1 MFITSEVSRGDCV
14 FRTGDRNSQFSSLD
28 AVRGELPGEGVATVI
43 RKQQRAVSER
53 TTILMKLAAQFDLKL
68 VKIFWTVAV
77 ALAIPL
83 SAGARQR
90 SEDVGRRPPT
100 QAGANEIVA
109 ERVSTP
115 AAPESP
121 AVSKQ
126 GEVTRYVM
134 DFDGDH
140 SLDLATVVEQAI
152 GEYSRY
158 TVQLHLASGTEQSIA
173 VTAPPGGLRLE
184 MRDMTGDN
192 VANDLVLRPALMH
205 WLPTV
210 LVNDGHDHFAVVIS
224 NHPPDSFSCG
234 QDLESRGSDARGI
247 VALMPAGFKAGSLA
261 RDRELFPQLRELLL
275 APTTQAVFP
284 RWEHATSSGRAPP
297 TLAILN

>member
-1 MFITSEVSRGDCV
+1 MFITSELSRGGCV
-14 FRTGDRNSQFSSLD
+14 FRTRDRTSQFSSLD
-28 AVRGELPGEGVATVI
+28 AVRGELPGERAAALSGN
-43 RKQQRAVSER
+43 QRHAVSER
-53 TTILMKLAAQFDLKL
+53 TTIFMKLAAKFDLKL
-68 VKIFWTVAV
+68 VTILWTVAV
-77 ALAIPL
+77 SLAIPL
-83 SAGARQR
+83 CAGARQR
-90 SEDVGRRPPT
+90 SEDVGRRST
-100 QAGANEIVA
+100 QADANEIVA
-109 ERVSTP
+109 EAVSAP

-121 AVSKQ
+121 AL
-126 GEVTRYVM
+126 GNHRRVTQYVM

-158 TVQLHLASGTEQSIA
+158 TVQLQLASGAEQSIA

-192 VANDLVLRPALMH
+192 VANDLVLTPALIQ

-224 NHPPDSFSCG
+224 NHPRDSLSCG
-234 QDLESRGSDARGI
+234 QDLESGGSAARGTA
-247 VALMPAGFKAGSLA
+247 ALMPSGFKAGGLT
-261 RDRELFPQLRELLL
+261 RGRELFPQLRELLL

>member
-1 MFITSEVSRGDCV
+1 VFITSEVSRGDYV
-14 FRTGDRNSQFSSLD
+14 FGIGNRNAQFSSLD
-28 AVRGELPGEGVATVI
+28 AVRGELPDERAAALIGN
-43 RKQQRAVSER
+43 QRHMVSER
-53 TTILMKLAAQFDLKL
+53 TTILMKLAAKFDLKL
-68 VKIFWTVAV
+68 VKILWTVAV
-77 ALAIPL
+77 ALAIAL

-90 SEDVGRRPPT
+90 SEDVGRRPT
-100 QAGANEIVA
+100 QAHANEIVA
-109 ERVSTP
+109 RPVSTP

-121 AVSKQ
+121 AMGKQ
-126 GEVTRYVM
+126 GEITSYVM

-158 TVQLHLASGTEQSIA
+158 TVQLHLASGAEQSIA

-192 VANDLVLRPALMH
+192 VANDLVLRPALLQ

-224 NHPPDSFSCG
+224 NHPPDSLSSG
-234 QDLESRGSDARGI
+234 QEFESGGSDARGPA
-247 VALMPAGFKAGSLA
+247 ALMPSGFKAGGLT
-261 RDRELFPQLRELLL
+261 RGRELFPQLRALLL
-275 APTTQAVFP
+275 SPTTQAVFP
-284 RWEHATSSGRAPP
+284 RWEHPTSSGRAPP
-297 TLAILN
+297 APAILI

>member
-1 MFITSEVSRGDCV
+1 
-14 FRTGDRNSQFSSLD
+14 LD
-28 AVRGELPGEGVATVI
+28 AVRGELPGERAAALSGN
-43 RKQQRAVSER
+43 QRHAVSER
-53 TTILMKLAAQFDLKL
+53 TTIFMKLAAKLDLKL
-68 VKIFWTVAV
+68 VKILWTVAV

-83 SAGARQR
+83 SAGARR
-90 SEDVGRRPPT
+90 LSEDAGRRPT
-100 QAGANEIVA
+100 QTDANEIVA
-109 ERVSTP
+109 EPVSTP
-115 AAPESP
+115 VAPESP
-121 AVSKQ
+121 AS
-126 GEVTRYVM
+126 ENHRNVTQYVM

-158 TVQLHLASGTEQSIA
+158 TVQLRLASGAEQSIA

-192 VANDLVLRPALMH
+192 VANDLVLRPALIH

-224 NHPPDSFSCG
+224 NHPPDSLSSG
-234 QDLESRGSDARGI
+234 QDLESGGSDARGTA
-247 VALMPAGFKAGSLA
+247 ALMPSGFKAGGLT

-275 APTTQAVFP
+275 SPTARAVFP
-284 RWEHATSSGRAPP
+284 RWEHPTSSGRAPP
-297 TLAILN
+297 APAIQI

>member
-1 MFITSEVSRGDCV
+1 VFITSELSRGGCV
-14 FRTGDRNSQFSSLD
+14 YRTCHRTSQFSPLG
-28 AVRGELPGEGVATVI
+28 AGRGELPGERAAASIGN
-43 RKQQRAVSER
+43 QRQTVSER
-53 TTILMKLAAQFDLKL
+53 TTILMKLAAKFGLKL
-68 VKIFWTVAV
+68 VKILWTVAV

-90 SEDVGRRPPT
+90 SEEVGRRPT
-100 QAGANEIVA
+100 QADAI
-109 ERVSTP
+109 RTVSEPISTSV
-115 AAPESP
+115 APESP
-121 AVSKQ
+121 ALGNQ
-126 GEVTRYVM
+126 REVTQYAM

-158 TVQLHLASGTEQSIA
+158 TVQLRLASGAEQSIA

-192 VANDLVLRPALMH
+192 VPNDLVLRPALIQ

-224 NHPPDSFSCG
+224 NHPPDSLSCG
-234 QDLESRGSDARGI
+234 QDLESRGSDARGHA
-247 VALMPAGFKAGSLA
+247 ALMPSGFKAGGLTRSSG
-261 RDRELFPQLRELLL
+261 LFPQLRELLL
-275 APTTQAVFP
+275 SPTIQAVFP
-284 RWEHATSSGRAPP
+284 RWEHPTSSGRAPP
-297 TLAILN
+297 APAILI

>member
-1 MFITSEVSRGDCV
+1 VFITSELSRGVCV
-14 FRTGDRNSQFSSLD
+14 FRPCHRNTQFSSLD
-28 AVRGELPGEGVATVI
+28 AVRGELPGERAAELIGN
-43 RKQQRAVSER
+43 QRHAVSER
-53 TTILMKLAAQFDLKL
+53 TTILMKLAAKFGLRL
-68 VKIFWTVAV
+68 VTILWTVAV
-77 ALAIPL
+77 VLAIPL
-83 SAGARQR
+83 SAGARQC
-90 SEDVGRRPPT
+90 SEDVGRRPT
-100 QAGANEIVA
+100 QTVANEIVP
-109 ERVSTP
+109 EGVSAP

-121 AVSKQ
+121 AVSNQ

-140 SLDLATVVEQAI
+140 SLDLATVVEQAV

-158 TVQLHLASGTEQSIA
+158 TVHLHLASGAEQSIA

-184 MRDMTGDN
+184 MRDMTGDK
-192 VANDLVLRPALMH
+192 VPNDLILRPALVH

-224 NHPPDSFSCG
+224 SHPPDSLSSA

-247 VALMPAGFKAGSLA
+247 VALMPSGFKAGNLA